1 MLCDRVKFIAIPL
14 RSPFDCPV
22 RTKLAF
28 LLLLSSLALCP
39 EVPAQNGAW
48 QALFDGKTLEGWQL
62 FNGKPIPKGWDVADG
77 WLHGQGK
84 NGGDILSAGQ
94 FEQFEL
100 EWEWKI
106 APKGNSGLKYF
117 VPDSRKEALGH
128 EYQMLDESDAASAHP
143 DKHTTASFYDVLP
156 PKPGLPLKP
165 AGEINQSR
173 VRVAAN
179 HVEHWLNGVKV
190 LEYDCNSEAV
200 KNAVAASKFKTTP
213 GFGTQ
218 MRGHILLQDHG
229 SEVWFRNIRLR
240 VITP

>member
-1 MLCDRVKFIAIPL
+1 MAPGR
-14 RSPFDCPV
+14 
-22 RTKLAF
+22 
-28 LLLLSSLALCP
+28 LSLTA
-39 EVPAQNGAW
+39 
-48 QALFDGKTLEGWQL
+48 KTLEGWQL

-179 HVEHWLNGVKV
+179 HVEHWLKRREGPRVRLQQRGREERGGSQQV
-190 LEYDCNSEAV
+190 QDYAGFRHTTEGSHF
-200 KNAVAASKFKTTP
+200 AAGP
-213 GFGTQ
+213 
-218 MRGHILLQDHG
+218 
-229 SEVWFRNIRLR
+229 RLR
-240 VITP
+240 GLVPEHQTARDHSLTRAK